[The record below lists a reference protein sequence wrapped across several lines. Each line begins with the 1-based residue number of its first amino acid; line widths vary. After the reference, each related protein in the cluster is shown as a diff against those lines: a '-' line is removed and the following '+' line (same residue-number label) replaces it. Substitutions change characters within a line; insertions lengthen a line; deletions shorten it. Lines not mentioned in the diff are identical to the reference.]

1 MLLTSFN
8 ILYTDAYQ
16 NPGGLSMARHIL
28 YGGMLDCVRDECHM
42 RRTAAS
48 SKWQEVLAIHSV
60 SLCLLSIQLSRNLC

>member
-1 MLLTSFN
+1 MRSTSFN

-16 NPGGLSMARHIL
+16 NPSGLSVPRHIL

-48 SKWQEVLAIHSV
+48 KW
-60 SLCLLSIQLSRNLC
+60 